1 MKELFTKIIE
11 NNYLGGQMLQLFIHN
26 IIGSIY
32 SSNKTIF
39 SSKQE
44 TDSNRYF
51 VLQGYVVLLLVSVE
65 KICVADTHFNPAR
78 VDVLSLKP
86 HTLHS

>member
-44 TDSNRYF
+44 LPGIQEVFKRTTSTNTITTTTSNTTATTIIAMCN
-51 VLQGYVVLLLVSVE
+51 LLYISR
-65 KICVADTHFNPAR
+65 K
-78 VDVLSLKP
+78 
-86 HTLHS
+86 